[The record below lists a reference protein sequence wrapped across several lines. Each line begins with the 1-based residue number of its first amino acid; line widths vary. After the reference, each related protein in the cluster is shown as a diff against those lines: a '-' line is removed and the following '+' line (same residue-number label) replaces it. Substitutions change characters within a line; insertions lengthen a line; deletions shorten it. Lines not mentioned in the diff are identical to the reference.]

1 MRTALDGID
10 PHLASGMDLIEQQIV
25 GAADPEIAAGP
36 RGLEQALDH
45 GLAAA
50 FDRGPIVV
58 EERIDGVDRN
68 RSLIIGISTGLLA
81 FWCLYRVLWSIYL
94 SLTYDFLFGSLVF
107 SIVLWGVI
115 GAVATIAA
123 TAFLTRYAKRP

>member
-1 MRTALDGID
+1 MKILPPNIEEQID
-10 PHLASGMDLIEQQIV
+10 
-25 GAADPEIAAGP
+25 
-36 RGLEQALDH
+36 R
-45 GLAAA
+45 
-50 FDRGPIVV
+50 
-58 EERIDGVDRN
+58 VDRN

-94 SLTYDFLFGSLVF
+94 SVTYDFLFGSLVF

>member
-1 MRTALDGID
+1 MKILPPNIEEQID
-10 PHLASGMDLIEQQIV
+10 
-25 GAADPEIAAGP
+25 
-36 RGLEQALDH
+36 R
-45 GLAAA
+45 
-50 FDRGPIVV
+50 
-58 EERIDGVDRN
+58 VDRN
-68 RSLIIGISTGLLA
+68 RSLIIGISTGLVA

-94 SLTYDFLFGSLVF
+94 SVTYDFLFGSLVF

>member
-1 MRTALDGID
+1 MKILPANIEEQIDGI
-10 PHLASGMDLIEQQIV
+10 
-25 GAADPEIAAGP
+25 
-36 RGLEQALDH
+36 
-45 GLAAA
+45 
-50 FDRGPIVV
+50 
-58 EERIDGVDRN
+58 DRN

-94 SLTYDFLFGSLVF
+94 SVTYDFLFGSLVF

>member
-1 MRTALDGID
+1 MKIL
-10 PHLASGMDLIEQQIV
+10 PPNIE
-25 GAADPEIAAGP
+25 E
-36 RGLEQALDH
+36 H
-45 GLAAA
+45 
-50 FDRGPIVV
+50 
-58 EERIDGVDRN
+58 IDGVDRN

-115 GAVATIAA
+115 GVAATIAA
-123 TAFLTRYAKRP
+123 TSFLTRYAKRP

>member
-1 MRTALDGID
+1 MKILPPNIEEQID
-10 PHLASGMDLIEQQIV
+10 
-25 GAADPEIAAGP
+25 
-36 RGLEQALDH
+36 
-45 GLAAA
+45 
-50 FDRGPIVV
+50 
-58 EERIDGVDRN
+58 RIDRN